1 MTTAYTTLA
10 YTSNIR
16 NTKFHE
22 LEIFFSLLFSLNE
35 YNWKKYHNMKN
46 FLCSNLTFLIWI
58 EYNELSF
65 V

>member
-1 MTTAYTTLA
+1 MTTAYTNLA

-35 YNWKKYHNMKN
+35 YMNTIEKN
-46 FLCSNLTFLIWI
+46 ITI
-58 EYNELSF
+58 
-65 V
+65 